1 MKPKKENYLDKKY
14 LVSIGIV
21 IALVA
26 VAAIVFLPKNPGTAT
41 GQGDLPNYALASD
54 RIKEAY
60 SYARDSPDALDGVKC
75 YCGCM
80 KMAHNGRLHKRG
92 LLDCFKKENGDY
104 DPHAASCKMCYEDA
118 LQAKGLYAEGKTK
131 EEIKAVIDAKHAD
144 IR

>member
-1 MKPKKENYLDKKY
+1 MKPKKINYPDKK
-14 LVSIGIV
+14 LIVSIAV
-21 IALVA
+21 IIGLVA
-26 VAAIVFLPKNPGTAT
+26 VAVIVFLPKNPGTANDP
-41 GQGDLPNYALASD
+41 GDLPNYALVND

-60 SYARDSPDALDGVKC
+60 TYARDNPDALDGVKC

-80 KMAHNGRLHKRG
+80 KMLHNGRIHQRG

-104 DPHAASCKMCYEDA
+104 DPHASSCKMCYDDA
-118 LQAKGLYAEGKTK
+118 LQVKSLYAEGKTK